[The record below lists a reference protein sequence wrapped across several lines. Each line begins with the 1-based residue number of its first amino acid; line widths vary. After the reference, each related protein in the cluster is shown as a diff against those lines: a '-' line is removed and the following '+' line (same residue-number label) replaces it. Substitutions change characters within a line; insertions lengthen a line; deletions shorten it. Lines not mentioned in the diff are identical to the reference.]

1 MFVHLMS
8 SDDWKNHSNQGMRM
22 ANPTWDQVKQA
33 ILALDGRQRTMVGI
47 TDKEGSDHY
56 MLVAGQWEGRFVVN
70 ATSNN
75 ADFFSLVDPS
85 RSTDRVA
92 LYVGGQDGEYEERK
106 CVPLAWTLEAA
117 QHFFEV
123 GELKSTMN
131 WQSDY

>member
-1 MFVHLMS
+1 MFAKFMS
-8 SDDWKNHSNQGMRM
+8 ADDWQSQANRGVRM

-33 ILALDGRQRTMVGI
+33 ILALDGKQRTTVGI

-56 MLVAGQWEGRFVVN
+56 LLIAGQWDGRFVVN
-70 ATSNN
+70 ATPDNM
-75 ADFFSLVDPS
+75 DFFSLVDPS
-85 RSTDRVA
+85 RSTDKVT

-106 CVPLAWTLEAA
+106 CVPLAWTLQAA
-117 QHFFEV
+117 EHFFET